1 MKKQTKQLALLLA
14 LTLMIICV
22 CALVASCGESDDPIL
37 TRATTTTESTTVAD
51 ITTTGDVT
59 ETTAVT
65 QGTDES
71 TASSQTETT
80 STTMPQYTTD
90 TEDGE
95 YVNPL
100 TGLKNLDSNPNNLR
114 PVAVVVDNIK
124 EAYPN
129 QEGLDQADVVYEL
142 LVAPGIT
149 RYLAVFQDYSK
160 LDTVCNVR
168 SGRDYHIS
176 LSLGHNAV
184 LVCHGGA
191 QNSTYDFFQL
201 AADKLGSRWG
211 FVDTAW
217 DTKVFCKE
225 NVELFQKSS
234 GRSELGYKDTF
245 VKSDVL
251 RLVFKN
257 RSQFLSNGGTI
268 TGAPAG
274 FTFSSSDDV
283 NIANGEK
290 ATTVNVLFTCSGAAG
305 AKYVTF
311 NYDATSGKYIRY
323 QDNKTSDCGEILAF
337 KNVLVLGTEVKNI
350 AGTKED
356 PNIATAKTTGSGAGY
371 YFTNGKAVAIEWRKA
386 TDSDTL
392 SFYYHG
398 TNVEVELSRGQSY
411 IGFVNE
417 NYVENSFF
425 G

>member
-22 CALVASCGESDDPIL
+22 CALVAGCGETPDPIL
-37 TRATTTTESTTVAD
+37 TLDSTTTESTIATD
-51 ITTTGDVT
+51 NSSETRVT
-59 ETTAVT
+59 ETTT
-65 QGTDES
+65 QS
-71 TASSQTETT
+71 TFTSSETTSETT
-80 STTMPQYTTD
+80 STTMPKYTTD
-90 TEDGE
+90 DETGI

-100 TGLKNLDSNPNNLR
+100 SGLKNLDSDPSKLR
-114 PVAVVVDNIK
+114 PVAIVVDNIK
-124 EAYPN
+124 EAYAN
-129 QEGLDQADVVYEL
+129 QEGLDQADIVYEL

-225 NVELFQKSS
+225 NVSLFQKSS
-234 GRSELGYKDTF
+234 SRPELGYKDTF
-245 VKSDVL
+245 IKSNVL
-251 RLVFKN
+251 RLVFKG
-257 RSQFLSNGGTI
+257 SSKFLSEGGTI
-268 TGAPAG
+268 TGAPVG
-274 FTFSSSDDV
+274 FSFSSSDNV
-283 NIANGEK
+283 NVENGEK
-290 ATTVNVLFTCSGAAG
+290 ATNINVLFTCTGASG
-305 AKYVTF
+305 KKFVSF
-311 NYDATSGKYIRY
+311 NYDATSKKYIRY

-337 KNVLVLGTEVKNI
+337 KNVLILGTEVTNVK
-350 AGTKED
+350 GTKED
-356 PNIATAKTTGSGAGY
+356 PNVSLVKTTGSGVGY
-371 YFTNGKAVAIEWRKA
+371 YFTNGKAVRIEWRKA
-386 TDSDTL
+386 TDRDVL
-392 SFYYHG
+392 SFYYYG

-411 IGFVNE
+411 VGFVNE
-417 NYVENSFF
+417 SYVENSFF